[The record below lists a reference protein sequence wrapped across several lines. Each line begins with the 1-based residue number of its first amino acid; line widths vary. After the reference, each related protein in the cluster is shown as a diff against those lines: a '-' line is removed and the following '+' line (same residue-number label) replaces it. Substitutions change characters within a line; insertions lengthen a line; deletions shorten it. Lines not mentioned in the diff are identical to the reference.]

1 MGLRVLIVDDSSLIR
16 SVLAKS
22 LRLSGLDLEEICEA
36 ADGKQAWELLQR
48 DELDLVFSDLHMP
61 EMDGVQLIHNLA
73 EAGRLQR
80 TPVIV
85 ISSDR
90 SRERREELL
99 SLGVRAFLRKPFT
112 PDSVRAEVTQVL
124 EVCR

>member
-22 LRLSGLDLEEICEA
+22 LRLSGLELDEVFEA
-36 ADGKQAWELLQR
+36 GDGRQAWDLLQAQ
-48 DELDLVFSDLHMP
+48 EVDLIFSDLHMP
-61 EMDGVQLIHNLA
+61 EMDGVQLMHNLA
-73 EAGRLQR
+73 EVGRLQR

-99 SLGVRAFLRKPFT
+99 ALGVRAFLRKPFT